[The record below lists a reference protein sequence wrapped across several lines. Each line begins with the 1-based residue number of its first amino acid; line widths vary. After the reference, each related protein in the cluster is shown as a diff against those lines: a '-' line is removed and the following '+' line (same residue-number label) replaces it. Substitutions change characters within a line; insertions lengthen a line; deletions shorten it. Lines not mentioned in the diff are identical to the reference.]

1 MHTTSSS
8 NNSNS
13 RPRPKSPPTR
23 EGRVGHASDMYKSV
37 ENYARCDDI
46 IHTAFYGLP
55 GSGKL
60 ALARE
65 LIAIHTNTDPK
76 PHARTC
82 HYYKVKDRAF
92 PFFKSSVHFEMD
104 VQDFPPSQQGCLMDL
119 LQELSRTLNV
129 SRNSYKLI
137 VLRNAEKLTRTVQHQ
152 LRRMMELFYT
162 TCRVILLTCSLDCL
176 DHTIQSRMVCIRVP
190 LAHDADDAHDASA
203 TLTGATR
210 VRPGNTAVSA
220 WLAEPSQFDNTA
232 DADADADADETDTN
246 ETDTKKTT
254 ATTTEVLNVMSRVVH
269 QLATAVTRKKFGIAA
284 FRKLIRL
291 ISFTQLPE
299 TEIVHQVYLQLVPRF
314 ASDVKLQGQLLS
326 LLNYYMYM
334 HQVGSR
340 KEFHLE
346 MAVCAM
352 YAAVHE
358 RAIFEQLLQTSRAD
372 FV

>member
-1 MHTTSSS
+1 MHLSSS
-8 NNSNS
+8 SS
-13 RPRPKSPPTR
+13 SSHPLPTKSLSTR
-23 EGRVGHASDMYKSV
+23 EVTRRHASDMYKSV

-46 IHTAFYGLP
+46 IHTAFYGPP

-65 LIAIHTNTDPK
+65 LIAIHTNTDPT
-76 PHARTC
+76 PHTRVC
-82 HYYKVKDRAF
+82 HYYKVKDREF

-104 VQDFPPSQQGCLMDL
+104 VHDFPPSQPGCLMDL

-162 TCRVILLTCSLDCL
+162 TCRVILLTRSLDCI

-190 LAHDADDAHDASA
+190 LATDDDDDDSSAGSSASSR
-203 TLTGATR
+203 LDHI
-210 VRPGNTAVSA
+210 RPGNTAVTA
-220 WLAEPSQFDNTA
+220 WLAELIIHPL
-232 DADADADADETDTN
+232 DA
-246 ETDTKKTT
+246 T
-254 ATTTEVLNVMSRVVH
+254 ATATATATDAPDAVLSVLSRVVQ
-269 QLATAVTRKKFGIAA
+269 QLATVVTRKKFGIVA

-299 TEIVHQVYLQLVPRF
+299 IEIVHQVYLKVVTRF
-314 ASDVKLQGQLLS
+314 ASDVKLQVELLS

-334 HQVGSR
+334 HEVGSR

-346 MAVCAM
+346 MAACAM

-358 RAIFEQLLQTSRAD
+358 RAIFEQLLQTSRTD